1 MRVHLLIFAVFIF
14 VNPALYSQPDIQN
27 VVQQLQSPD
36 NETRLRA
43 IEQASKLGSAIIP
56 HLPTLLTHTDW
67 RVQRA
72 AQIVL
77 ENIAA
82 HSTTLKGKER
92 LSVVNALLTFTKPN
106 QPVQVRKAALQSLA
120 ICGTD
125 DAVPALAKLLE
136 DEQVREDSLA
146 ALKQIGTPVAA
157 KAIANAA
164 LTARGNWLNSLLSTL
179 GEMRQ
184 PEGVPVL
191 LNAFKKG
198 DIETKRVAVNALGL
212 IGDTRAIPIIIEAVQ
227 KGFPSAYDALTRT
240 GEALL
245 AKKQLSEAA
254 NAFEQAFRLARNEH
268 EKCAALIG
276 LGKVG
281 SAKSLPILVD
291 ALDDPDLK
299 VSSAAKEALVTYRH
313 PDTARGFQQMFRRA
327 NPKEKVGLLQV
338 IVARKEPIAVKLL
351 QESSASNN
359 EELRLAALELMGQI
373 DDFSLEQTL
382 WAEIIKGSRKSK
394 TVALNSY
401 LNLAQIRAKKG
412 KVELAR
418 TMFEQGLRVAED
430 IGASELQSKA
440 LLGLAMVGSEK
451 SLPVID
457 RYLNLPQPPP
467 EAFAAA
473 VAIANNLSDLGKKE
487 DAVALLKRLLSLRPP
502 RPLGLQ
508 AAQIL
513 TRLGEDPSA
522 MPKQAG
528 FLVRWW
534 LLGPLPNPD
543 NRAFE
548 RVFIDETSI
557 EPLRTETVRIDNRLL
572 RWREVRVSDP
582 QGVVDLTQIFRQ
594 TEWVACYAYA
604 SFIVDSDMD
613 AELRIGSDDSVKVWF
628 NGELVHQFGG
638 MRGLSIDQDR
648 IRVRLQKGVNHLLL
662 KVTQGGG
669 GWEFCV
675 RLVDLQGKP
684 IAYSE
689 P

>member
-1 MRVHLLIFAVFIF
+1 MRVHLLIFAVCIF
-14 VNPALYSQPDIQN
+14 VNSALYSQPDIQT

-212 IGDTRAIPIIIEAVQ
+212 IGDTRAIPIIVEAVQ
-227 KGFPSAYDALTRT
+227 KGFPSAYNDLTRT

-254 NAFEQAFRLARNEH
+254 NAFEQAFRLAQNEH

-299 VSSAAKEALVTYRH
+299 VSSAVKEALVTYRH
-313 PDTARGFQQMFRRA
+313 PDANRGFQQMFRRA

-382 WAEIIKGSRKSK
+382 WAEIIKGSGKSK

-473 VAIANNLSDLGKKE
+473 IAIANNLSDLGKKE

-548 RVFIDETSI
+548 RAFIDETSI

-594 TEWVACYAYA
+594 TEWVACYAYT

-613 AELRIGSDDSVKVWF
+613 AELRIGSDDGVKVWF